1 MENNF
6 VAIRKSDDETELSEI
21 FLIVKDDGREW
32 LGKPASISN
41 GNYGITKSS
50 GRLEVIKPYDDNMV
64 TIFDNDEEAIAFI
77 REDDKRVKLARR
89 TEKEA
94 PQLAQEAKPETVK
107 PLPVNDNAD
116 DENQTVPDHVKLDM
130 EIADREW
137 LVKAVA
143 EIRKAG
149 GRIRAHD
156 LRLALGTDDH
166 KARRLVYALG
176 ELGYGEIGLYGTI
189 TLFKRYM
196 GPEFEDAYRIAN

>member
-1 MENNF
+1 MNNNF
-6 VAIRKSDDETELSEI
+6 VVIRTSDDETELSEVY
-21 FLIVKDDGREW
+21 LTVTTEGREW
-32 LGKPASISN
+32 LAEPATLSA
-41 GNYGITKSS
+41 
-50 GRLEVIKPYDDNMV
+50 DDTFAPTGAPFG
-64 TIFDNDEEAIAFI
+64 TINPHDDAVFIFRSHRIAAAFI
-77 REDDKRVKLARR
+77 KEDDERVKLARR
-89 TEKEA
+89 AAKA
-94 PQLAQEAKPETVK
+94 PNAEQEAKPETAK
-107 PLPVNDNAD
+107 PEPVNDNA

-130 EIADREW
+130 AIAHREW

-196 GPEFEDAYRIAN
+196 GPEFEDLYNVAS